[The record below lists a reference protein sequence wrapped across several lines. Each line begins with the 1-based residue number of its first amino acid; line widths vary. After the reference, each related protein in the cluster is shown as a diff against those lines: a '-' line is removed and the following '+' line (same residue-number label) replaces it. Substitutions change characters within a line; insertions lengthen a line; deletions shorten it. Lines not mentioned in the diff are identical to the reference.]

1 LEEAKRT
8 LGTVEIWSW
17 GRGIWSVP
25 RGRGRFLGSCVK
37 WDLRKCERRRNV
49 EKRKK
54 SKKKTE
60 VENETN

>member
-1 LEEAKRT
+1 
-8 LGTVEIWSW
+8 
-17 GRGIWSVP
+17 VP
-25 RGRGRFLGSCVK
+25 RGWGRFFGRCVK